1 MISSNPCRR
10 LAMAAPARPQRVRTA
25 STTRSLRPGNQPS
38 ETVQH
43 EGEVPGSIRLIR
55 AVCRSARSSATI
67 TGVTMIVISE
77 SDGNAIGVFNDAPIP
92 RAGDEI
98 SVEGTMFSV
107 QSVLIEYSNDST
119 GSGTFASVT
128 VEKRD

>member
-1 MISSNPCRR
+1 MTP
-10 LAMAAPARPQRVRTA
+10 
-25 STTRSLRPGNQPS
+25 
-38 ETVQH
+38 
-43 EGEVPGSIRLIR
+43 
-55 AVCRSARSSATI
+55 
-67 TGVTMIVISE
+67 VTMIVISE
-77 SDGNAIGVFNDAPIP
+77 PDGNAIGVFNDAPIP

-107 QSVLIEYSNDST
+107 QSVLIEYSNDSH

>member
-1 MISSNPCRR
+1 MS
-10 LAMAAPARPQRVRTA
+10 
-25 STTRSLRPGNQPS
+25 
-38 ETVQH
+38 
-43 EGEVPGSIRLIR
+43 
-55 AVCRSARSSATI
+55 
-67 TGVTMIVISE
+67 VISE

-98 SVEGTMFSV
+98 SVEGTVFSV
-107 QSVLIEYSNDST
+107 QSVLIEYSNDSQ